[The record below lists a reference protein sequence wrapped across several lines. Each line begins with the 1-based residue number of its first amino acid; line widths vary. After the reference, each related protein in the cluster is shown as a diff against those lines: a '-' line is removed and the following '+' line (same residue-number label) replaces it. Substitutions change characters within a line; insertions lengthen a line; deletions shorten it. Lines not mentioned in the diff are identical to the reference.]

1 MRIRNNYIHFNM
13 KIKISFVVDK
23 KIKQLYCKEE
33 IYLIDIFSKVKVI
46 KNFIKD
52 HVKSLKK
59 ELSYTKKI

>member
-33 IYLIDIFSKVKVI
+33 IYLIDIFNKVKVI
-46 KNFIKD
+46 RNFIKD

>member
-1 MRIRNNYIHFNM
+1 M

-33 IYLIDIFSKVKVI
+33 IYLIDIFNKVKVI
-46 KNFIKD
+46 RNFIKD

>member
-1 MRIRNNYIHFNM
+1 MKIRNSYIHFNI
-13 KIKISFVVDK
+13 KIKIFFVVDK

-33 IYLIDIFSKVKVI
+33 IYLIDIFNKVKII

-59 ELSYTKKI
+59 ELYYIKKI